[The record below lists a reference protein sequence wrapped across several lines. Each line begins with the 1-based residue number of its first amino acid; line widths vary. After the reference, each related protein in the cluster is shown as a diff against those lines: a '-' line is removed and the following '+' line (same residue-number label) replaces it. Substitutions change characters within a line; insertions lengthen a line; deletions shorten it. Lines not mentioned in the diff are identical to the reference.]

1 MKVYMTFMRIA
12 TAMLK
17 FINTILREFRSCFS
31 REKTFHWFVTIIIG
45 LMLRSD
51 QLGLTSIMRD
61 LALPGHRYETLV
73 HFFRSSAWSPASL
86 RSKWLQ
92 IVKRF
97 APLFCLNGRI
107 VLVGDGMKQ
116 AKEARHMPGV
126 KKLHQESENTSKAA
140 YIFGHLF
147 GAIGVLMGTPRKWF
161 CLPLFINL
169 QDGVKAIFDWS
180 HSSERSESHVIQI
193 IDQGFNAA
201 KGLKEYA
208 LLLLDRYFLS
218 VPALK
223 RLTQLN
229 QSRDAQ
235 LHIVTRAKMNAVAY
249 ELPSGEKEGAG
260 APAQK
265 RKHDQ
270 AEYIVS
276 KPCER
281 ISNSHGDDVRQ
292 TRNRPISVPG
302 FTMGARP

>member
-1 MKVYMTFMRIA
+1 
-12 TAMLK
+12 
-17 FINTILREFRSCFS
+17 
-31 REKTFHWFVTIIIG
+31 
-45 LMLRSD
+45 
-51 QLGLTSIMRD
+51 
-61 LALPGHRYETLV
+61 
-73 HFFRSSAWSPASL
+73 
-86 RSKWLQ
+86 
-92 IVKRF
+92 
-97 APLFCLNGRI
+97 
-107 VLVGDGMKQ
+107 MKQ